1 MKKVLIAGGTGLIGS
16 RLSYLLTQSGYEV
29 AHLSRKIGGNPQYP
43 TYHWDPMKGVIDQ
56 DIVSQVDYVINL
68 AGAGIADAR
77 WTAARKKLII
87 DSRVKGNELLLSAFQ
102 ELSDPPKAYI
112 SSAAIG
118 YYGDR
123 GEQEISEEDGPGIGF
138 LSESCVA
145 WEKSIEQIRN
155 KTKIRTV
162 AIRIG
167 IVMSTQGGALEKM
180 LLPLLAYTS
189 TYFGNGQQWYSWIH
203 IEDICRQF
211 IFALENEKM
220 EGVYNGVAPN
230 PARNKTIAKVLPK
243 AKGITAAVVPAPS
256 LALRLAMGEMADAV
270 LTGTKISAA
279 KIQAAGFQFEHPYL
293 EEALRHLIS
302 NKL

>member
-1 MKKVLIAGGTGLIGS
+1 MMKVLIAGGTGLIGS
-16 RLSYLLTQSGYEV
+16 RLSHLLTKGGYEV

-56 DIVSQVDYVINL
+56 DIVSQVDFVINL
-68 AGAGIADAR
+68 AGAGVADAR
-77 WTAARKKLII
+77 WTAARKQLII
-87 DSRVKGNELLLSAFQ
+87 DSRVKGNELLLHAFE
-102 ELSDPPKAYI
+102 ELAKPPKAFI

-123 GEQEISEEDGPGIGF
+123 GEQEVMEDDGPGIGF
-138 LSESCVA
+138 LPESCVA
-145 WEKSIEQIRN
+145 WEKSIELIRN
-155 KTKIRTV
+155 KTSIRTV

-167 IVMSTQGGALEKM
+167 LVMSTQGGALEKM
-180 LLPLLAYTS
+180 LLPLHALTS

-203 IEDICRQF
+203 LDDICRQF
-211 IFALENEKM
+211 IFAMENEEM

-243 AKGITAAVVPAPS
+243 AKGVPAAVIPAPS
-256 LALRLAMGEMADAV
+256 LALRLAMGEMADAI
-270 LTGTKISAA
+270 LSGTKVSAA
-279 KIQAAGFQFEHPYL
+279 KILKAGFEFEHPEL
-293 EEALRHLIS
+293 EAALKHLIS